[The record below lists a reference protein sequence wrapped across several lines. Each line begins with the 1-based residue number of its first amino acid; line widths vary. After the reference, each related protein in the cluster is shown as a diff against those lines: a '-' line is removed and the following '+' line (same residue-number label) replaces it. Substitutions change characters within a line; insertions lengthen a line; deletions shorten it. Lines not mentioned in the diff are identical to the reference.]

1 MKNIKI
7 EKTNNIIIDE
17 AIKPINLFEEKKSII
32 LNQLDLILSG
42 YSENQFSTLN
52 AQNIEE

>member
-17 AIKPINLFEEKKSII
+17 AIKPINLFEEKTKSIR
-32 LNQLDLILSG
+32 NQLDLILSG